1 MNKITIDAP
10 SGDVVVKTMIK
21 HIMPNLHDSGILKT
35 VHRILKDYNGPKMST
50 RLINGRFMTVAT
62 LGLCYDILDRMS
74 GPSWRDWG
82 ANRLYV
88 SVESVRSSGQIEQP
102 QSQEQVEQVEMKA
115 AVLQNALR
123 SINIHGSVR
132 IEEASG
138 KGSIIGLIRL
148 LCPEASREYAAQML
162 TRVLEK

>member
-82 ANRLYV
+82 AK
-88 SVESVRSSGQIEQP
+88 SGNAFKQ
-102 QSQEQVEQVEMKA
+102 
-115 AVLQNALR
+115 AVCECR
-123 SINIHGSVR
+123 KCSILWSD
-132 IEEASG
+132 
-138 KGSIIGLIRL
+138 
-148 LCPEASREYAAQML
+148 
-162 TRVLEK
+162 

>member
-1 MNKITIDAP
+1 M
-10 SGDVVVKTMIK
+10 
-21 HIMPNLHDSGILKT
+21 
-35 VHRILKDYNGPKMST
+35 
-50 RLINGRFMTVAT
+50 
-62 LGLCYDILDRMS
+62 
-74 GPSWRDWG
+74 
-82 ANRLYV
+82 

-132 IEEASG
+132 TEEASG

-148 LCPEASREYAAQML
+148 LCPEASREYAAQMI
-162 TRVLEK
+162 TRVLEKENVDSKRNPRMQDEQSSTPIAEHNK